1 MSKPL
6 IAITVGDFNG
16 VGPEVVLKS
25 IARRSVRAKC
35 TPLLVGPAAVFTHY
49 ARLFGI
55 PFRPV
60 EWRGGRRTAER
71 GTWIVESSA
80 VNPDAIRPGQ
90 LSHVAGRAAA
100 AAISSAA
107 QLALGGFVDAMVT
120 APVSKQAMHLAGITS
135 PGQTEMLQH
144 LSGSR
149 EVAMMLVS
157 PTLRVGLVTIHVPLV
172 RVASL
177 LTTELIVRQTRIIHD
192 ALVRDWGIR
201 KPRIAMLGLNPHA
214 GEGGDIGTEEQRRIL
229 PALERLCR
237 SKMSVAGP
245 FPADGFFARYQP
257 GIYDAV
263 VAMYHDQGLI
273 PLKMSAANRAVNI
286 SVGLRIVRTSP
297 DHGTAFPLAGSGQA
311 DATSMEEA
319 IHLAVAVAGNRRR
332 MARRRS
338 SP

>member
-16 VGPEVVLKS
+16 IGPEVVLKS
-25 IARRSVRAKC
+25 ITRRSVRTQC
-35 TPLLVGPAAVFTHY
+35 IPLLVGPAAVFTHY
-49 ARLFGI
+49 ARLLRI

-60 EWRGGRRTAER
+60 EWRGGRRSAER
-71 GTWIVESSA
+71 GTWIVESSE
-80 VNPDAIRPGQ
+80 VDPETIRPGQ
-90 LSHVAGRAAA
+90 LSHAAGRAAG
-100 AAISSAA
+100 AAIASAV
-107 QLALGGFVDAMVT
+107 QLALGGFADAMVT
-120 APVSKQAMHLAGITS
+120 APVSKQAMHLAGITA

-157 PTLRVGLVTIHVPLV
+157 PTLRVGLVTIHVPLA

-201 KPRIAMLGLNPHA
+201 RPRIAMLGLNPHA

-229 PALERLCR
+229 PALERLRRKQMC
-237 SKMSVAGP
+237 VDGP

-263 VAMYHDQGLI
+263 MAMYHDQGLI
-273 PLKMSAANRAVNI
+273 PLKMSAVNRAVNI

-297 DHGTAFPLAGSGQA
+297 DHGTAFPLAGSGHA
-311 DATSMEEA
+311 DPTSMEEA
-319 IHLAVAVAGNRRR
+319 IHLAIAVAGNRRPMR
-332 MARRRS
+332 RRRS
-338 SP
+338 VP